1 MFGIDLIQLVSTAGY
16 FGIAAIIFAES
27 GLFIGAVLPGDSLLF
42 TTGLL
47 SSRGL
52 FDIRLMIPLLM
63 AAAVIGDS
71 VGFSIG
77 RKLGPRLFAKE
88 DTRIFKKKYL
98 VDAQKFFDKHGG
110 KAIILARFIPAV
122 RSFTPMIAGA
132 ANMNYG
138 NFIKYNIF
146 GGIFWVLLL
155 TLLGYFLGESI
166 PDIDKYL
173 LPIIGGIVLL
183 SLIPLLS
190 EIYKA
195 KFGKKKVD

>member
-16 FGIAAIIFAES
+16 FGIAAIVFAES

-77 RKLGPRLFAKE
+77 RQLGPRLFAKE

-110 KAIILARFIPAV
+110 KAIVLARFIPAV

-132 ANMNYG
+132 ANMKYST
-138 NFIKYNIF
+138 FIKFNVF
-146 GGIFWVLLL
+146 GGIFWVLLM
-155 TLLGYFLGESI
+155 TSLGYFLGESI
-166 PDIDKYL
+166 PDIDKYM
-173 LPIIGGIVLL
+173 LPIIGGIIFL
-183 SLIPLLS
+183 SFIPVLS

-195 KFGKKKVD
+195 KFGKKSKE

>member
-132 ANMNYG
+132 ANMKYSA
-138 NFIKYNIF
+138 FIRFNVF
-146 GGIFWVLLL
+146 GGIFWVLLM

-166 PDIDKYL
+166 PDIDKYM
-173 LPIIGGIVLL
+173 LPIIGGIIFL
-183 SLIPLLS
+183 SFIPVLS

-195 KFGKKKVD
+195 KFGKKKEE

>member
-27 GLFIGAVLPGDSLLF
+27 GLFIGAILPGDSLLF

-98 VDAQKFFDKHGG
+98 IDAQKFFDKHGG

-138 NFIKYNIF
+138 NFIKFNIF
-146 GGIFWVLLL
+146 DLSDTDNNRIVPKNTFFLLVKSRCVQILFLNLYLTSAIF
-155 TLLGYFLGESI
+155 SI
-166 PDIDKYL
+166 FFTISKSDI
-173 LPIIGGIVLL
+173 
-183 SLIPLLS
+183 
-190 EIYKA
+190 
-195 KFGKKKVD
+195 